1 MIANKQTPKM
11 LFAIFL
17 DLEAQQKMMYIT
29 AQQLN
34 NASHLKPTI
43 DTIF

>member
-17 DLEAQQKMMYIT
+17 DSEVQEKLMYIT
-29 AQQLN
+29 TQQQN